1 MERDL
6 KRQIHVGIKARS
18 HQNARNARYSSGMAR
33 QSRRVFRRISFLP
46 SSALPRRLAKKL
58 LSQFSTLLVSCY
70 PPSSLIQQP
79 PSLKQVLVLMNSVRS
94 KPELLNPIHWIHW
107 THCLE
112 MIRQELICMPSMHL
126 SRMVWQQAHREPTP
140 EFRTHRMCM
149 RWEDYH
155 SMAKEREMPKAVSFT
170 LPPLLCVYVYVWNC
184 CDVLGWG
191 CYYTEEEE
199 EEEHSADSLF
209 YSTESAY

>member
-1 MERDL
+1 WGNKSNIFEQEPSPAVDEAWNE
-6 KRQIHVGIKARS
+6 I
-18 HQNARNARYSSGMAR
+18 
-33 QSRRVFRRISFLP
+33 
-46 SSALPRRLAKKL
+46 SSAKYM
-58 LSQFSTLLVSCY
+58 LVSKKD
-70 PPSSLIQQP
+70 LIKMHGTLDTAVEWP
-79 PSLKQVLVLMNSVRS
+79 DNPGEYFVEFHSYHLLHCLDVLRRNSYHNFPHYY

-155 SMAKEREMPKAVSFT
+155 SMAKEREMPKA
-170 LPPLLCVYVYVWNC
+170 
-184 CDVLGWG
+184 
-191 CYYTEEEE
+191 
-199 EEEHSADSLF
+199 
-209 YSTESAY
+209 

>member
-1 MERDL
+1 
-6 KRQIHVGIKARS
+6 
-18 HQNARNARYSSGMAR
+18 
-33 QSRRVFRRISFLP
+33 
-46 SSALPRRLAKKL
+46 
-58 LSQFSTLLVSCY
+58 
-70 PPSSLIQQP
+70 
-79 PSLKQVLVLMNSVRS
+79 MNSVRS

-112 MIRQELICMPSMHL
+112 MIRQELICTPSMHL

-155 SMAKEREMPKAVSFT
+155 SMAKEREMPKAVSLT
-170 LPPLLCVYVYVWNC
+170 LPPFVCMCVCVWNY

-191 CYYTEEEE
+191 CYSTEEE